1 MPNILKEEDL
11 DPTIDEQLMIK
22 PYKNQTKK

>member
-1 MPNILKEEDL
+1 MPNILNEEDL

-22 PYKNQTKK
+22 TYKNQTQK